1 MDVALLCV
9 TKFNIGIEECIK
21 VQSTNPVLQRG
32 QGQNVKVEAGWP
44 RISAWAFLVICC
56 AVQEFGV
63 GDSYSTQSNCCSV
76 LQIHHLNSR

>member
-32 QGQNVKVEAGWP
+32 QGQNVKVEAGGP
-44 RISAWAFLVICC
+44 RISDWAFLVFWH
-56 AVQEFGV
+56 AVQELSV
-63 GDSYSTQSNCCSV
+63 GDSYSIHSNCCSF
-76 LQIHHLNSR
+76 